1 MDVLGILKSFSGTF
15 FTILFF
21 AFLYYSVRFLM
32 NRQAKGNTDASMIR
46 SIILFSI
53 LLIAIISVILALPM
67 SPDLRAQI
75 SSLIGIVIS
84 AVLALSSATFI
95 GNALAGIM
103 IKAIKS
109 FKPGDFI
116 EVNGLFGRITEMGL
130 FHTEIQVENRDLT
143 TIPNLN
149 LATNPVRVTRSSG
162 TFVSSEV
169 SLGYDVNRVVVEKA
183 LLSAAKKCG
192 LDDAFVLITSLGDFS
207 IVYRLQGL
215 LKEVKSI
222 IITKSRLNAMVLD
235 ELHAANIEIVSPN
248 FMNQRQIGET
258 IFIPAKEKED
268 EQSVKQSQKVENI
281 IFDKAEEADGIEQRK
296 KYLNDLDAKLKALNE
311 KLDFATTEEEKQAI
325 IIKIE
330 KDTAVREK
338 LVERIGTKLEELS
351 DKE

>member
-1 MDVLGILKSFSGTF
+1 MDILGIVKSFSGTF
-15 FTILFF
+15 FTVLFF
-21 AFLYYSVRFLM
+21 VLLYYGVRFLL

-103 IKAIKS
+103 IKSIKS

-116 EVNGLFGRITEMGL
+116 EINELFGRITEMGL
-130 FHTEIQVENRDLT
+130 FHTEIQTENRDLT

-149 LATNPVRVTRSSG
+149 LATNPVRVKRSSG
-162 TFVSSEV
+162 TFISSEV

-222 IITKSRLNAMVLD
+222 IMTKSRLNAMVLD

-258 IFIPAKEKED
+258 VFIPTKEKED
-268 EQSVKQSQKVENI
+268 ENAVKESKKVENI

-296 KYLNDLDAKLKALNE
+296 KFLNE
-311 KLDFATTEEEKQAI
+311 LETRLKKINEEIDKASTEEEKLELM
-325 IIKIE
+325 KKLE
-330 KDTAVREK
+330 KDTATREK
-338 LVERIGTKLEELS
+338 LVQRIEAKLEELS